1 MSPLSQILQ
10 TRISINDS
18 RLLAQQAWMY
28 QLLNNFRRNMR
39 LIPWFVSCYYRKL
52 FTNSAAM
59 QA

>member
-28 QLLNNFRRNMR
+28 QLINNFRRNMR
-39 LIPWFVSCYYRKL
+39 LIPWFVSCYYRNL